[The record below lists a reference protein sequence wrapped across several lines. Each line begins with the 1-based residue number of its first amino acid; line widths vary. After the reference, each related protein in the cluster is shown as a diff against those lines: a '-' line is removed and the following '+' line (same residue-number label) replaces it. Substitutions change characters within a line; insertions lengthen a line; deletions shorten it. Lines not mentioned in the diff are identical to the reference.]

1 MRFTIW
7 FSLSVALGVF
17 LLACSS
23 TSTNDSQAI
32 DTPNP
37 LPTPTA
43 KPVPTIRTIPT
54 VTNTRIPPTSTPK
67 TIATATLVPPTPSP
81 KPIPTRSQE
90 SPKPTPRPL
99 SSLTPSA
106 VPTATAVLVPTS
118 TVTFLPTQTPLHQPP
133 NPCLTVA
140 EENRKRCEE
149 SVTADRLKESGQ
161 SGSYYAESFD
171 PDNISKA
178 AKFNFSELDK
188 FSRMSKLRS
197 GVGHDYSFPSA
208 EYDPDGK
215 SCRSMKHYFIPNGVP
230 RANALYRLTPHTFE
244 WMSIKFF
251 APADGVITNVE
262 YSTTSDGEEAQF
274 SIQSTDYPGYYFNFL
289 HVKPSQGL
297 VEGSLVEAG
306 QQIGTSGNEESWG
319 EIGVEVRV
327 NSRESYF
334 VSFLQVVT
342 DQVLEAYVDRGLVSV
357 SEAIVTRGQRDATP
371 LACGG
376 DAPPAARWFEGSSK
390 FNPDDEFIIWQ
401 FESTDN
407 WFFFDGN

>member
-1 MRFTIW
+1 
-7 FSLSVALGVF
+7 
-17 LLACSS
+17 
-23 TSTNDSQAI
+23 
-32 DTPNP
+32 
-37 LPTPTA
+37 
-43 KPVPTIRTIPT
+43 
-54 VTNTRIPPTSTPK
+54 
-67 TIATATLVPPTPSP
+67 
-81 KPIPTRSQE
+81 
-90 SPKPTPRPL
+90 
-99 SSLTPSA
+99 
-106 VPTATAVLVPTS
+106 
-118 TVTFLPTQTPLHQPP
+118 
-133 NPCLTVA
+133 VA
-140 EENRKRCEE
+140 EEYRKRCEE
-149 SVTADRLKESGQ
+149 SVAADRLKESGQ

-178 AKFNFSELDK
+178 AKFNFTELDK

-230 RANALYRLTPHTFE
+230 RDNASYRTTPHTFE
-244 WMSIKFF
+244 WMSLKFF

-262 YSTTSDGEEAQF
+262 YATTPDGEEAQF
-274 SIQSTDYPGYYFNFL
+274 SIQSADYPGYYFNFL
-289 HVKPSQGL
+289 HVKPSEGL
-297 VEGSLVEAG
+297 VEGSSVEAG
-306 QQIGTSGNEESWG
+306 QQIGTLGNEESWG

-376 DAPPAARWFEGSSK
+376 DAPPAARWFQGSSK

>member
-1 MRFTIW
+1 
-7 FSLSVALGVF
+7 VV
-17 LLACSS
+17 
-23 TSTNDSQAI
+23 
-32 DTPNP
+32 
-37 LPTPTA
+37 
-43 KPVPTIRTIPT
+43 
-54 VTNTRIPPTSTPK
+54 
-67 TIATATLVPPTPSP
+67 
-81 KPIPTRSQE
+81 
-90 SPKPTPRPL
+90 
-99 SSLTPSA
+99 
-106 VPTATAVLVPTS
+106 
-118 TVTFLPTQTPLHQPP
+118 
-133 NPCLTVA
+133 
-140 EENRKRCEE
+140 EEYRKRCEE
-149 SVTADRLKESGQ
+149 SLAADRLKESGQ

-178 AKFNFSELDK
+178 AKFNFAELDK

-215 SCRSMKHYFIPNGVP
+215 SCRSMKHYFVPIGVP
-230 RANALYRLTPHTFE
+230 RDNASYRTTPHTFE
-244 WMSIKFF
+244 WMSLKFF

-376 DAPPAARWFEGSSK
+376 NAPPAARWFEGSSK